1 MISFW
6 LPSGKLTVC
15 DIENDH
21 LEIVDL
27 PMKNGDFPE
36 QNVSYVNVYQ
46 RVSCTILYHLSRPS
60 GELTSQLKMA
70 IYSGFSY

>member
-1 MISFW
+1 MINFW
-6 LPSGKLTVC
+6 IPSGKLTVC

-46 RVSCTILYHLSRPS
+46 RVSCTILYHLSLPS
-60 GELTSQLKMA
+60 GELT
-70 IYSGFSY
+70 